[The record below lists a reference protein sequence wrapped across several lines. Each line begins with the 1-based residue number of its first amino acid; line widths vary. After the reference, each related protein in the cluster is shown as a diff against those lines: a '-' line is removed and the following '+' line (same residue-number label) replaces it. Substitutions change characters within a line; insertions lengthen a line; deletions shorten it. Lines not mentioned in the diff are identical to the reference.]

1 LTKKPRERG
10 KTGLTKILHEYMP
23 GEKVAVK
30 IDPSVHKGMPHR
42 RFQGKIGVIV
52 QKKGRSYV
60 VNVTQGEAEKEIIV
74 RPEHLEPYSGVLKK
88 EWHEMSKKALRERP
102 LTIPEVKKVLE
113 SLGEDK
119 LDQFQRRSLD
129 YASKFSRVEPE
140 KAEVL
145 VKMLVEKFG
154 LEVEEA
160 IQVVNTMPE
169 SIEEIRVFLAGG
181 RKIVEASKLQEI
193 LNLLNEYRKKE

>member
-1 LTKKPRERG
+1 
-10 KTGLTKILHEYMP
+10 
-23 GEKVAVK
+23 
-30 IDPSVHKGMPHR
+30 
-42 RFQGKIGVIV
+42 
-52 QKKGRSYV
+52 
-60 VNVTQGEAEKEIIV
+60 
-74 RPEHLEPYSGVLKK
+74 
-88 EWHEMSKKALRERP
+88 MSKKALRERP

-129 YASKFSRVEPE
+129 YACKFSRVEPE

-145 VKMLVEKFG
+145 VKTLVEQFG

>member
-1 LTKKPRERG
+1 
-10 KTGLTKILHEYMP
+10 
-23 GEKVAVK
+23 
-30 IDPSVHKGMPHR
+30 
-42 RFQGKIGVIV
+42 
-52 QKKGRSYV
+52 
-60 VNVTQGEAEKEIIV
+60 
-74 RPEHLEPYSGVLKK
+74 
-88 EWHEMSKKALRERP
+88 MSKKALRERP

-145 VKMLVEKFG
+145 VKALVEKFG